1 MTGIQDKRRAI
12 RHLLRENEPADAM
25 AAYYALHHPDDKS
38 TLVVP
43 PATDGQRPTGYVALS
58 RTGIDLFRPLVTMR
72 LPTDRD
78 PNAQQ
83 AAADLLRLA
92 LGSGQPAIVSAPVR
106 YLPLLRA
113 LFDVQSEEQLRLY
126 VLDPVPAWVPTRN
139 RIAQL
144 SHPPKHHLVD
154 VALVVSLLGLSARD
168 LTGGHEPTVAP
179 PRDGAFV
186 GALFESLVTQSLR
199 VYAQQIEAGVGH
211 MRTKGGRQEVDL
223 ILECLGGGVIA
234 VEVKLNPVVDDGA
247 VRHLHW
253 LADRMGDELLD
264 AVVVTTGTW
273 AYRRPDGVA
282 VIPAA
287 MLAP

>member
-126 VLDPVPAWVPTRN
+126 VLDPR
-139 RIAQL
+139 RF
-144 SHPPKHHLVD
+144 
-154 VALVVSLLGLSARD
+154 
-168 LTGGHEPTVAP
+168 EPIVN
-179 PRDGAFV
+179 V
-186 GALFESLVTQSLR
+186 LVTRSTGPGGLPRFTIRTSQTGQEEVAADATLNWQSPHFG
-199 VYAQQIEAGVGH
+199 E
-211 MRTKGGRQEVDL
+211 
-223 ILECLGGGVIA
+223 IA
-234 VEVKLNPVVDDGA
+234 VNTRPQFRRQGWGRSVVA
-247 VRHLHW
+247 ALSQY
-253 LADRMGDELLD
+253 LLD
-264 AVVVTTGTW
+264 SGRTPLYVVTEEN
-273 AYRRPDGVA
+273 
-282 VIPAA
+282 AA
-287 MLAP
+287 SIQLAESVGFRDSGAREVFLQAALRETR